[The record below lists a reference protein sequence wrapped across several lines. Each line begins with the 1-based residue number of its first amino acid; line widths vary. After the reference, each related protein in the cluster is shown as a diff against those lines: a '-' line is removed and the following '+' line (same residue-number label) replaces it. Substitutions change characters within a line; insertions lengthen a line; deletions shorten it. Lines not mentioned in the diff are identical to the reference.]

1 MCMKLGVRISSK
13 IKKLKCRL
21 EIDKFVCEMT
31 GNTKENIVRII
42 ESEDAKRSFI
52 LGYEVIQDS

>member
-1 MCMKLGVRISSK
+1 
-13 IKKLKCRL
+13 
-21 EIDKFVCEMT
+21 MT

>member
-21 EIDKFVCEMT
+21 EIDKFVCEMM